1 MTLFWGTLTLTPGM
15 KRLVLK
21 QTWTVWRK
29 LVQNWDRTSLDDESD
44 ESEQQDEPYDDND
57 KGYRLEDGSADSTG
71 EEDTADDLVETMVER
86 IGYNAIWKLHLWF
99 TDRMQYSAEM
109 ATGRVRRSWN
119 AWRKI
124 VVQCRVREYGHVA
137 GESLEREPKNK
148 ALGLTYK
155 TVKDVRDVVVYSAD
169 PDTTHNEGLT
179 QDQA

>member
-1 MTLFWGTLTLTPGM
+1 MWIWMTLFWGTLTLTPGM

-109 ATGRVRRSWN
+109 ATGRVPLYGYVNMYVCMHVCVYVCMPAEKEKQQGSSSKT
-119 AWRKI
+119 AWKQQQTNRNTEATPQEK
-124 VVQCRVREYGHVA
+124 
-137 GESLEREPKNK
+137 SSNK
-148 ALGLTYK
+148 TDK
-155 TVKDVRDVVVYSAD
+155 EQKHSS
-169 PDTTHNEGLT
+169 
-179 QDQA
+179 

>member
-1 MTLFWGTLTLTPGM
+1 MTLFWGTLTLTLGM

-21 QTWTVWRK
+21 QTWNGWRK
-29 LVQNWDRTSLDDESD
+29 LAWRIYETNLDDEPDASESQEEPCDENEYRNDD
-44 ESEQQDEPYDDND
+44 ESA
-57 KGYRLEDGSADSTG
+57 SSTG

-86 IGYNAIWKLHLWF
+86 IGYKAIWKLHLWF

-119 AWRKI
+119 TWRKI